1 MYKTRGSPSV
11 YSFLFEDLRKPQ
23 TLHSRSSL
31 CCFSNFRPTPIDI
44 NQNYISAAYLLIG
57 NSRKN
62 SLETLSSEEQTIPD
76 DFFSKGYDPLCS
88 VSQISTQLRS
98 IVQLITILAVYL
110 SIGKKLST
118 KEETTWDD
126 FFSQPGDSFF
136 SKRNT
141 IAERVL
147 GFSREAEAETPG
159 IKKRGE
165 WRRGWRVNDPRGGNR
180 YSRHSSENDE
190 DDRVWLAPSIILELL
205 HPGADNEWE
214 ENSPLL
220 SFFLRESHQSPR
232 SPEVASGKLTCF
244 PTGDPK
250 LWEHAILGFLRSLF
264 GSLPLL
270 SKWNSRWKFFF
281 CLSFDFKHRRLLKF
295 YDTLGIFGKMARTCT
310 LSLCKVAEVVRTL
323 QRS

>member
-1 MYKTRGSPSV
+1 M
-11 YSFLFEDLRKPQ
+11 
-23 TLHSRSSL
+23 
-31 CCFSNFRPTPIDI
+31 
-44 NQNYISAAYLLIG
+44 
-57 NSRKN
+57 
-62 SLETLSSEEQTIPD
+62 
-76 DFFSKGYDPLCS
+76 
-88 VSQISTQLRS
+88 
-98 IVQLITILAVYL
+98 QLIRILAVYL

-205 HPGADNEWE
+205 HPGADNE
-214 ENSPLL
+214 
-220 SFFLRESHQSPR
+220 
-232 SPEVASGKLTCF
+232 
-244 PTGDPK
+244 
-250 LWEHAILGFLRSLF
+250 
-264 GSLPLL
+264 
-270 SKWNSRWKFFF
+270 
-281 CLSFDFKHRRLLKF
+281 
-295 YDTLGIFGKMARTCT
+295 
-310 LSLCKVAEVVRTL
+310 
-323 QRS
+323 